1 MPPEIINNHSKI
13 HGDLEARVSELEKD
27 KITQWKKID
36 GMRTRSIV
44 TLTAVVFILA
54 GVVTNLIISWPK

>member
-1 MPPEIINNHSKI
+1 MAETINNHSKI

-36 GMRTRSIV
+36 GMRTRSTA
-44 TLTAVVFILA
+44 TLTAVVFILI
-54 GVVTNLIISWPK
+54 GVIINLFISWPK